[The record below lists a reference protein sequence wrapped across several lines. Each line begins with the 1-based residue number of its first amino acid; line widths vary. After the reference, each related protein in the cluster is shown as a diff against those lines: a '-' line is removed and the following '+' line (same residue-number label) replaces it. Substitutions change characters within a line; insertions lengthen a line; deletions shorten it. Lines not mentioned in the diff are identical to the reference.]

1 MKRIFIVFILI
12 CLILFLNSCKEKDKT
27 LLIIFETNDGILLE
41 YEYVWDKIEDLVL
54 PSPSK
59 EYYEFVG
66 WYEESDFSGESLKVL
81 YSDDYIDIDEI
92 TLYAKYEL
100 KSKTEINKLGYDLNG
115 TTISISIYSN
125 RDNPYSEEYIYE
137 DKELR
142 KLQIEY
148 IESKYNCNIE
158 YVITDSLEQS
168 ELLFGIYNKS
178 YEKIYKTSYE
188 IFKKFNKNN
197 ILIHYGELND
207 TFYESFS
214 TQWLDHVFYPLNKI
228 DGFEETN
235 KSVLTERYERGDFLG
250 NTYGLISE
258 ELPVLNMLMYDESII
273 ENLNLISPQKL
284 YQDGLWTV
292 DKFIEYVQIL
302 DKNGYQSLISPDY
315 FVQAIANY
323 KGEYLVDFDNKI
335 INFDNEVNLGYL
347 NILYELDKSSI
358 NKNVSLMF
366 KKYGLMN
373 CDLLDQ
379 IHNITEN
386 DITTNNYSFVP
397 YPYEIINDN
406 KFVSSTY
413 NCYAIYNNYN
423 FENNGITYD
432 MLFSIIKDLSSG
444 FDNSL
449 KYSKEW
455 LYELCENKTEQD
467 IIDYY
472 LNTKLSFDGTYVV
485 KRHMSISGTFA
496 PIPNY
501 FQYYIDNRDK
511 YTEENIEDLINF
523 VNRELRIMIFLEDE

>member
-1 MKRIFIVFILI
+1 MIEIL
-12 CLILFLNSCKEKDKT
+12 NK
-27 LLIIFETNDGILLE
+27 
-41 YEYVWDKIEDLVL
+41 
-54 PSPSK
+54 
-59 EYYEFVG
+59 
-66 WYEESDFSGESLKVL
+66 
-81 YSDDYIDIDEI
+81 DDYKDQDEI

-125 RDNPYSEEYIYE
+125 SDNPYSEEYIYE

-158 YVITDSLEQS
+158 YVITDRLEQRD
-168 ELLFGIYNKS
+168 LQFGQINNRH
-178 YEKIYKTSYE
+178 ETVQ
-188 IFKKFNKNN
+188 KFNENN

-207 TFYESFS
+207 TFYQSFS

-235 KSVLTERYERGDFLG
+235 KSVLTGRYDRFDFSG
-250 NTYGLISE
+250 YTFGLISE
-258 ELPVLNMLMYDESII
+258 ELPVLNMLKYDESIF

-302 DKNGYQSLISPDY
+302 DKEGYQSTISSDY

-335 INFDNEVNLGYL
+335 INFDNEVNLSYF
-347 NILYELDKSSI
+347 NKLYELDKSLVS
-358 NKNVSLMF
+358 KNVSLAN
-366 KKYGLMN
+366 KKSGLIG

-386 DITTNNYSFVP
+386 DITTKNFSFVP

-423 FENNGITYD
+423 FENNGITYE
-432 MLFSIIKDLSSG
+432 MLYSIITDLSSG

-455 LYELCENKTEQD
+455 LYELCENEIEKD
-467 IIDYY
+467 IINYY

>member
-1 MKRIFIVFILI
+1 MKRFFVILVLS
-12 CLILFLNSCKEKDKT
+12 CLILVSTSCKENKV
-27 LLIIFETNDGILLE
+27 LVIYQLNDGLLSETE
-41 YEYVWDKIEDLVL
+41 YEWDLKENLALPTPTKEDH
-54 PSPSK
+54 
-59 EYYEFVG
+59 EFIG
-66 WYEESDFSGESLKVL
+66 WYKELDFSGKMIEILNK
-81 YSDDYIDIDEI
+81 DDYKDQDII

-158 YVITDSLEQS
+158 YVITDRLEQRD
-168 ELLFGIYNKS
+168 LQFGQINNRH
-178 YEKIYKTSYE
+178 ETVQ
-188 IFKKFNKNN
+188 KFNENN

-207 TFYESFS
+207 TFYQSFS

-235 KSVLTERYERGDFLG
+235 KSVLTGRYDHFDFSG
-250 NTYGLISE
+250 YTFGLISE
-258 ELPVLNMLMYDESII
+258 ELPVLNMLKYDESIF

-302 DKNGYQSLISPDY
+302 DKEGYQSTISSDY

-335 INFDNEVNLGYL
+335 INFDNEVNLSYF
-347 NILYELDKSSI
+347 NKLYELDKSLVS
-358 NKNVSLMF
+358 KNVSLAN
-366 KKYGLMN
+366 KKSGLIG

-386 DITTNNYSFVP
+386 DITTKNYSFVP

-406 KFVSSTY
+406 NFVSSTY

-423 FENNGITYD
+423 FENNGITYE
-432 MLFSIIKDLSSG
+432 MLYSIITDLSSG

-455 LYELCENKTEQD
+455 LYELCENEIEKD
-467 IIDYY
+467 IINYY

>member
-1 MKRIFIVFILI
+1 MKKIFVVFILI
-12 CLILFLNSCKEKDKT
+12 CIVLISTSCNKNDK
-27 LLIIFETNDGILLE
+27 LVLIKYETNDGILLE
-41 YEYVWDKIEDLVL
+41 YEYVWNKKDDLVL
-54 PSPSK
+54 PVPIK
-59 EYYEFVG
+59 ENYKFLG
-66 WYEESDFSGESLKVL
+66 WYLDNEFKNNGLEVL
-81 YSDDYIDIDEI
+81 DKENYVDIEEI

-100 KSKTEINKLGYDLNG
+100 ESLNEINKLGYDLNNA
-115 TTISISIYSN
+115 TISISLYTN
-125 RDNPYSEEYIYE
+125 KDNPYSDEYIYE

-158 YVITDSLEQS
+158 YVITDSYEQS
-168 ELLFGIYNKS
+168 ELQFGQINNR
-178 YEKIYKTSYE
+178 YETVQ
-188 IFKKFNKNN
+188 KFNENN
-197 ILIHYGELND
+197 ILIHYGELSD
-207 TFYESFS
+207 TFYESYK
-214 TQWLDHVFYPLNKI
+214 TNWYDYVFYPLNKI

-235 KSVLTERYERGDFLG
+235 KSVLTERYERFDFLG

-258 ELPVLNMLMYDESII
+258 ELPVLNMFMYDEAIFEKLDI
-273 ENLNLISPQKL
+273 TSPQKL

-302 DKNGYQSLISPDY
+302 DKEGYQSTISSDY

-323 KGEYLVDFDNKI
+323 KGDFLVDFDNKI
-335 INFDNEVNLGYL
+335 INFDNEVNLSYF
-347 NILYELDKSSI
+347 NKLYELDKSLVS
-358 NKNVSLMF
+358 KNVSLAN
-366 KKYGLMN
+366 KKFGLKN
-373 CDLLDQ
+373 CNLLDQ
-379 IHNITEN
+379 THNITEN
-386 DITTNNYSFVP
+386 DITNKNYSFVP

-406 KFVSSTY
+406 NFVSSTY

-423 FENNGITYD
+423 FENNGITYEI
-432 MLFSIIKDLSSG
+432 LYSLIKDLSKG
-444 FDNSL
+444 FDTTL
-449 KYSKEW
+449 KYSKKW
-455 LYELCENKTEQD
+455 LYELCENEIEKN

-523 VNRELRIMIFLEDE
+523 VNNELKIMIFLEE